1 MSNLSDLLPAGAGA
15 KVITATASGNLATGQ
30 TVILQSDGTVKAVSA
45 ITESLGSETAYESA
59 NTQWVA
65 TTFDSSNNKVV
76 VAYRDA
82 ANSGYATAAV
92 GTVSGTSLSFG
103 TPVVFNSNDTNTI
116 GATFDSSNNKVVLAF
131 RNSSYYPMAIVGTV
145 SGTSIS
151 FGSAT
156 EVQNISAQTSGI
168 SLAFDTDINKVIYVY
183 CYGSNTYVKVGAVSG
198 TSISFGSVSSQSFE
212 ALELFAVFDTSN
224 NKTVI
229 SFRDA
234 SNSNYGSAA
243 VIYTSGGNAAFI
255 GSATVFESATA
266 RPGALTF
273 DSSNNKVVIPYTDSG
288 DSSKGK
294 AVVGTVS
301 GNSISFGSAVTFE
314 TGSTATS
321 DHMGATFDS
330 NTNTVVVV
338 YEDADNSN
346 AGTYV
351 TGTVSGTS
359 ISFNTPVVYNAGGS
373 EYNRATFDSSQ
384 NIVVIAYSDDGN
396 SGYGTA
402 IALRTAS
409 TNSSDFVGITNQAIN
424 NSASGEVVVEGGVI
438 TNGSLLPNQAYSGSR
453 LALSRCLTHTKY
465 LVNSDPTY
473 ESYIC
478 YDTSNDKVVIAYH
491 DTTMLVV

>member
-1 MSNLSDLLPAGAGA
+1 M
-15 KVITATASGNLATGQ
+15 
-30 TVILQSDGTVKAVSA
+30 
-45 ITESLGSETAYESA
+45 
-59 NTQWVA
+59 
-65 TTFDSSNNKVV
+65 
-76 VAYRDA
+76 
-82 ANSGYATAAV
+82 
-92 GTVSGTSLSFG
+92 
-103 TPVVFNSNDTNTI
+103 
-116 GATFDSSNNKVVLAF
+116 
-131 RNSSYYPMAIVGTV
+131 
-145 SGTSIS
+145 
-151 FGSAT
+151 
-156 EVQNISAQTSGI
+156 
-168 SLAFDTDINKVIYVY
+168 
-183 CYGSNTYVKVGAVSG
+183 
-198 TSISFGSVSSQSFE
+198 SSQSFE

-234 SNSNYGSAA
+234 QNSDYGSAA

-273 DSSNNKVVIPYTDSG
+273 DSSNNKVVIPYNDSG

-321 DHMGATFDS
+321 EHMGATFDS
-330 NTNTVVVV
+330 NSNTVVVV

-346 AGTYV
+346 AGTYA

-402 IALRTAS
+402 IALRTGS
-409 TNSSDFVGITNQAIN
+409 TNLTATNFLGLADGAISDTATGKINVKGSINSKQSSLTIGSDYYVQTDGTVSTTSTSPAQKIGQAVNATTIN
-424 NSASGEVVVEGGVI
+424 MMD
-438 TNGSLLPNQAYSGSR
+438 
-453 LALSRCLTHTKY
+453 LT
-465 LVNSDPTY
+465 
-473 ESYIC
+473 
-478 YDTSNDKVVIAYH
+478 
-491 DTTMLVV
+491 